1 MITQHI
7 LCLIAAAIITLLLFA
22 LLREKSSR
30 IDCEQK
36 DAIIQTLADQS
47 EGQKKFYE
55 QLLKEKNDSIRL
67 LRAQVEILNDRTTL
81 HDKVARLH
89 GRGSASFEN
98 QTDIGKTDGK
108 QE

>member
-22 LLREKSSR
+22 LLKEKSSR

-36 DAIIQTLADQS
+36 DAIIETLADQS
-47 EGQKKFYE
+47 EGQREFYE
-55 QLLKEKNDSIRL
+55 KLLKEKNDSIRIM
-67 LRAQVEILNDRTTL
+67 RAQVEILNDE
-81 HDKVARLH
+81 VARLH

>member
-7 LCLIAAAIITLLLFA
+7 LCLIAAAIIVLLLFA

-30 IDCEQK
+30 IDSEHK
-36 DAIIQTLADQS
+36 DAIIETLADQN
-47 EGQKKFYE
+47 ETQREFYE
-55 QLLKEKNDSIRL
+55 KLLNEKNDSIRIM
-67 LRAQVEILNDRTTL
+67 RAQVEILNDE
-81 HDKVARLH
+81 VARLH

-98 QTDIGKTDGK
+98 YVKDSKTDGK

>member
-7 LCLIAAAIITLLLFA
+7 LCLIAAAIIVLLLFA

-36 DAIIQTLADQS
+36 DSIIETLADQS

-67 LRAQVEILNDRTTL
+67 LRAQVEILNDE
-81 HDKVARLH
+81 VARLH

-98 QTDIGKTDGK
+98 YVKDSKTDGK